1 MRVARAHLF
10 TLYRDV
16 GAREPKSEEHGHLDA
31 RIVRRSELIGP
42 NDPGRRIL
50 EFAAL
55 PKSERVLITD
65 VVDEQAV
72 RDGQFGHG
80 ATWMEPRVAGHV
92 YGTCGPAPTRAQT
105 AFET

>member
-1 MRVARAHLF
+1 MRGARAHLF

-16 GAREPKSEEHGHLDA
+16 GAREPKSEEHGHLNA
-31 RIVRRSELIGP
+31 HIVRRSELVGL

-55 PKSERVLITD
+55 LKSERVLIAN

-72 RDGQFGHG
+72 RDGQLGHG
-80 ATWMEPRVAGHV
+80 ATWTARSMV
-92 YGTCGPAPTRAQT
+92 PAARRR
-105 AFET
+105 